1 MKRNIPNIL
10 KNKYI
15 ICTIV
20 FVVLFFFIDDN
31 SISTSFS
38 LKEQKEKLEEEKLFL
53 EKRIKEDSIRIQQFH
68 NNISEYEKYGREN
81 YYMKRKDEDIF
92 IINREK

>member
-1 MKRNIPNIL
+1 MKKNIPSIL

-15 ICTIV
+15 LCSVV
-20 FVVLFFFIDDN
+20 FIVLFFFIDDN
-31 SISTSFS
+31 SISMSFS
-38 LKEQKEKLEEEKLFL
+38 LREQKQKLESEKLFL
-53 EKRIKEDSIRIQQFH
+53 KESIEKDSILIEKFY

>member
-1 MKRNIPNIL
+1 MKINIPSVL

-20 FVVLFFFIDDN
+20 FIVLFFFIDDN
-31 SISTSFS
+31 SISMSFS
-38 LKEQKEKLEEEKLFL
+38 LREQKQKLESEKLFL
-53 EKRIKEDSIRIQQFH
+53 KESIEKDSILIQKFY

>member
-53 EKRIKEDSIRIQQFH
+53 EKRIKEDSIRIQQFQ

>member
-15 ICTIV
+15 ICTLV

>member
-20 FVVLFFFIDDN
+20 FAVLFFFIDDN

-53 EKRIKEDSIRIQQFH
+53 EKRIKEDSIRIQQFQ

>member
-53 EKRIKEDSIRIQQFH
+53 GKRIKEDSIRIQQFQ

>member
-1 MKRNIPNIL
+1 MKKNIPSIL

-15 ICTIV
+15 ICTLAFI
-20 FVVLFFFIDDN
+20 VLFFFIDDN

-38 LKEQKEKLEEEKLFL
+38 LKNQKEKLEEEKVFL
-53 EKRIKEDSIRIQQFH
+53 INCIKEDSIRIQQFN